1 MRETSPSPS
10 EMHPE
15 VPKFVAFRYKPG
27 KLNRVKKVLEF
38 MLHEEEKMFESVA
51 KEFVDQTDEP

>member
-51 KEFVDQTDEP
+51 KEFED